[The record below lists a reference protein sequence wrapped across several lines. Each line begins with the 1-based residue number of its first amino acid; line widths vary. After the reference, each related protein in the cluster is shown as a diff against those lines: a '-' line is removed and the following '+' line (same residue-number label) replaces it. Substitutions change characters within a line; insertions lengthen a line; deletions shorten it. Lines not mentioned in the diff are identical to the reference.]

1 MGNEV
6 TQGAKHTSNEVYSK
20 EVEHTANGTLA
31 AMFRALVGKMGLTNK
46 LKVLCKRAE
55 LKDRL
60 YRTELDTVLDKKL
73 DVRLYDQATDSSM
86 TFNVFVKTIS
96 HLLEITDFRFTVA
109 VCTKRNSEWIEV
121 TQHVVNTAGP
131 LTDLSNLS
139 EDELRELIRD
149 AKAKNSKKREDNE

>member
-86 TFNVFVKTIS
+86 TFN
-96 HLLEITDFRFTVA
+96 RF
-109 VCTKRNSEWIEV
+109 
-121 TQHVVNTAGP
+121 
-131 LTDLSNLS
+131 
-139 EDELRELIRD
+139 
-149 AKAKNSKKREDNE
+149 

>member
-1 MGNEV
+1 M
-6 TQGAKHTSNEVYSK
+6 
-20 EVEHTANGTLA
+20 
-31 AMFRALVGKMGLTNK
+31 
-46 LKVLCKRAE
+46 
-55 LKDRL
+55 
-60 YRTELDTVLDKKL
+60 
-73 DVRLYDQATDSSM
+73 RLYDQATDSSM

-109 VCTKRNSEWIEV
+109 VRTKRNSEWIEV

>member
-109 VCTKRNSEWIEV
+109 VRTKRNSEWIEV

-149 AKAKNSKKREDNE
+149 AKAKNNKKREDNE